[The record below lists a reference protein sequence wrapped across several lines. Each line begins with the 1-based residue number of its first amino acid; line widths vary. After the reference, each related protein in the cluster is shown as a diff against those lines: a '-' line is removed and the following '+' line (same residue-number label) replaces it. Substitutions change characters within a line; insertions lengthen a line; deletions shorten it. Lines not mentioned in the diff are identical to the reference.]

1 MALENTTTNTAE
13 NGVSALLSKFGLH
26 TADIENK
33 SSNSTEVA
41 NEAATSGQSLPSLFA
56 SLLAIENQP
65 NEADAID
72 SKISGEANLSTQ
84 SNILTGT
91 ASDVQGALSLLS
103 GTSSVNGVL
112 SDDAIATM
120 QGTLL
125 NALQNNV
132 FQSLVTNNETF
143 NDTSVNA
150 TTSVLGNVDSNT
162 AANNQSNTTP
172 TLFDNL
178 YSGAFG
184 DDGLDLKDG
193 FDVLNIAN
201 HLPIVSDIYEATT
214 SNHTAAAASLAG
226 SFLYGGI
233 GGLMYN
239 AIDLTVENVT
249 GQSISNNM
257 WSMGQSLLAS
267 VFSNPSIDSK
277 VSANTS
283 GAPQT
288 KASDATASIQT
299 DDITA
304 GITNK
309 AADAAYQFVQR
320 GFN

>member
-1 MALENTTTNTAE
+1 MTLENTTTNTAE

-233 GGLMYN
+233 GRLMYN

>member
-233 GGLMYN
+233 GRLMYN

>member
-1 MALENTTTNTAE
+1 
-13 NGVSALLSKFGLH
+13 
-26 TADIENK
+26 
-33 SSNSTEVA
+33 
-41 NEAATSGQSLPSLFA
+41 
-56 SLLAIENQP
+56 
-65 NEADAID
+65 
-72 SKISGEANLSTQ
+72 
-84 SNILTGT
+84 
-91 ASDVQGALSLLS
+91 
-103 GTSSVNGVL
+103 
-112 SDDAIATM
+112 
-120 QGTLL
+120 
-125 NALQNNV
+125 
-132 FQSLVTNNETF
+132 
-143 NDTSVNA
+143 
-150 TTSVLGNVDSNT
+150 
-162 AANNQSNTTP
+162 AANNQSDTTP

-193 FDVLNIAN
+193 FDALNIAN

-277 VSANTS
+277 VSANIS

-288 KASDATASIQT
+288 QASDATASIQT

>member
-1 MALENTTTNTAE
+1 MALENTTTNTAK

-33 SSNSTEVA
+33 PANSAEVA

-132 FQSLVTNNETF
+132 FQSLVTNN
-143 NDTSVNA
+143 DTSVNA
-150 TTSVLGNVDSNT
+150 TTSVLGNGDSNT
-162 AANNQSNTTP
+162 AANNQSDTTP

-277 VSANTS
+277 VSANIS

-288 KASDATASIQT
+288 QASDATASIQT

>member
-13 NGVSALLSKFGLH
+13 NGLSALLSKFGLH

-33 SSNSTEVA
+33 SANSTEVA

-132 FQSLVTNNETF
+132 FQSLVTNN
-143 NDTSVNA
+143 DTSVNA
-150 TTSVLGNVDSNT
+150 TTSVLGNGDSNA
-162 AANNQSNTTP
+162 AANNQSDTTP

-193 FDVLNIAN
+193 FDALNIAN

-277 VSANTS
+277 VSANIS

-288 KASDATASIQT
+288 QASDATASIQT

>member
-84 SNILTGT
+84 SNTLTGT

-277 VSANTS
+277 VSANIS

-288 KASDATASIQT
+288 LASDATASIQT

-320 GFN
+320 GIN

>member
-33 SSNSTEVA
+33 SANSTEVA

-65 NEADAID
+65 NEPDAID

-125 NALQNNV
+125 NALRNNV
-132 FQSLVTNNETF
+132 FQSLVTN

-150 TTSVLGNVDSNT
+150 TTSVLGNGDSNT
-162 AANNQSNTTP
+162 AANNQSDTTP

-267 VFSNPSIDSK
+267 VFSNPIIDSK
-277 VSANTS
+277 VSANIS

-288 KASDATASIQT
+288 QASGATASIQT

>member
-1 MALENTTTNTAE
+1 
-13 NGVSALLSKFGLH
+13 
-26 TADIENK
+26 
-33 SSNSTEVA
+33 
-41 NEAATSGQSLPSLFA
+41 
-56 SLLAIENQP
+56 
-65 NEADAID
+65 
-72 SKISGEANLSTQ
+72 
-84 SNILTGT
+84 
-91 ASDVQGALSLLS
+91 
-103 GTSSVNGVL
+103 
-112 SDDAIATM
+112 
-120 QGTLL
+120 
-125 NALQNNV
+125 QNNV
-132 FQSLVTNNETF
+132 FQSLVTNNETS

-150 TTSVLGNVDSNT
+150 TTSVLGNGDSNA
-162 AANNQSNTTP
+162 AANNQSDTTP

-193 FDVLNIAN
+193 FDALNIAN

-267 VFSNPSIDSK
+267 VFSNPSIGSK
-277 VSANTS
+277 VSANIS

-288 KASDATASIQT
+288 QASDATASIQT

>member
-33 SSNSTEVA
+33 SANSTEVA

-84 SNILTGT
+84 SNILAGT

-125 NALQNNV
+125 NALRNNV

-150 TTSVLGNVDSNT
+150 TTSVLVNGDSNT
-162 AANNQSNTTP
+162 AANNQSDTTP

-184 DDGLDLKDG
+184 DEGLDLKDG

-277 VSANTS
+277 VSANIS

-288 KASDATASIQT
+288 QASGATASIQT